1 MIYLFSVKMIDI
13 LILGG
18 MLINILFLSV
28 YEKIIMA

>member
-1 MIYLFSVKMIDI
+1 MIDI